1 MLIEDEVDLVMLF
14 KMILESNAGLKVDSF
29 TTVTKSGPTSI
40 ISCKH
45 SSSICRPAP
54 VFLWYALEKAIP
66 EKQRIKEIEEG
77 LKREFI
83 ETIQD
88 ATEIQNLV
96 SKIISSAT
104 EEVDIVFSTANTFKS
119 YEKEGIIELLTG
131 RVDEDGLK
139 VRILVNQNYEIQ
151 QTIDKLMKKHS
162 KITIRN
168 LDKSVQTKVN
178 TIMADNEVSL
188 VSSYRIKRWYST
200 K

>member
-1 MLIEDEVDLVMLF
+1 M
-14 KMILESNAGLKVDSF
+14 
-29 TTVTKSGPTSI
+29 
-40 ISCKH
+40 
-45 SSSICRPAP
+45 
-54 VFLWYALEKAIP
+54 EKAIP

-104 EEVDIVFSTANTFKS
+104 EEVDIVFSTANTFKR

-188 VSSYRIKRWYST
+188 VSSYRIKR
-200 K
+200 